1 MLSLTFNAPFPMK
14 EVEAMRHLSTL
25 VVVLSLV
32 ALAGCGKPAGEPA
45 AQPQGTS
52 PDQATA
58 QQPAE
63 PAVQP
68 AEPAP
73 APAAQVQQPAAAS
86 RPAGAPK
93 AAAPAAAQPSTG
105 PTGATAA
112 LPDRPAAPAAPAK
125 PKPIVVASGT
135 KLPVRLAQALNS
147 GKNKAGDKFEAVLD
161 QDLAVEGVTVA
172 PRGSVLVGK
181 LVSVE
186 GSGRVEGLARMSFTL
201 TEIRIGGES
210 HPIDTDTL
218 SFQAEGTVK
227 QDATKIGVG
236 AGIGAAIGAIA
247 GGGKGAAIGAA
258 TGGGAGTA
266 VVLATKGKEI
276 AFEAEQKLT
285 FTLKQDLTVTV
296 K

>member
-1 MLSLTFNAPFPMK
+1 
-14 EVEAMRHLSTL
+14 MRHLSTL

-32 ALAGCGKPAGEPA
+32 ALAGCGRPAGEPA

-68 AEPAP
+68 AEPAQ
-73 APAAQVQQPAAAS
+73 APAAQAQQPAPQAQQPAAAS

-93 AAAPAAAQPSTG
+93 AAAPAAAQPSTR

-112 LPDRPAAPAAPAK
+112 LPDQPAAPAAPASAAPAK

-161 QDLAVEGVTVA
+161 QDLAVEGLTVA

-186 GSGRVEGLARMSFTL
+186 GSGRVEGLARMSLTL

-218 SFQAEGTVK
+218 SFQAESTVK

-266 VVLATKGKEI
+266 VVLATKGKEV
-276 AFEAEQKLT
+276 AFAAEQKLT
-285 FTLKQDLTVTV
+285 FTLKQDLAVTI

>member
-1 MLSLTFNAPFPMK
+1 
-14 EVEAMRHLSTL
+14 MRYTSTL
-25 VVVLSLV
+25 IVVLFLV

-52 PDQATA
+52 PEQATA

-68 AEPAP
+68 AEPAQ
-73 APAAQVQQPAAAS
+73 APAAQAQQPAAAS

-93 AAAPAAAQPSTG
+93 ATAPAAGQPSTR

-112 LPDRPAAPAAPAK
+112 LPDQPAAPAALAPAAPAK
-125 PKPIVVASGT
+125 PKPLVVAAGT
-135 KLPVRLAQALNS
+135 KLPVRLAHALS
-147 GKNKAGDKFEAVLD
+147 SAKNKAGDKFEAVLD

-181 LVSVE
+181 LVSAE
-186 GSGRVEGLARMSFTL
+186 GSGRVEGLARMSLTL

-218 SFQAEGTVK
+218 SFQAESTVK

-258 TGGGAGTA
+258 AGGGAGTA
-266 VVLATKGKEI
+266 AVLVTKGKEVT
-276 AFEAEQKLT
+276 FEPEQKLT
-285 FTLKQDLTVTV
+285 FTLKQDLTVTI